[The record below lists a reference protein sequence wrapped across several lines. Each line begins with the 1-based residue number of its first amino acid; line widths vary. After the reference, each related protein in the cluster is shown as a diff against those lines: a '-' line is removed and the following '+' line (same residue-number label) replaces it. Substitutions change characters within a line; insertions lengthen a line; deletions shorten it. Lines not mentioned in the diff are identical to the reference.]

1 MPTFDIPQSVVNW
14 LAASERGLSS
24 ESIVEYLYGLPI
36 LEGHWRRFAPHHP
49 LDPADLRRCLL
60 LLAESPETAA
70 QFPRMRAASPE
81 WERLVDAWADLERQ
95 FLAEIGDLRG
105 TAHWSAPLTYAA
117 MERVLDVPQDT
128 SGVQVRT
135 G

>member
-1 MPTFDIPQSVVNW
+1 MPTVDIPQSVVNW
-14 LAASERGLSS
+14 LAAGERGLSS
-24 ESIVEYLYGLPI
+24 ESIVEYLYGLPV
-36 LEGHWRRFAPHHP
+36 LEGHWRRSAPHCP
-49 LDPADLRRCLL
+49 LDPTDLRRCLL
-60 LLAESPETAA
+60 LLAEFPETAA

>member
-14 LAASERGLSS
+14 LVSGERGPSS

-36 LEGHWRRFAPHHP
+36 LERHWRRSAPHHP
-49 LDPADLRRCLL
+49 LDPADLRQCLL

-81 WERLVDAWADLERQ
+81 WERLVDAWDGLERQ

-105 TAHWSAPLTYAA
+105 PAHWSAPLTYAA
-117 MERVLDVPQDT
+117 MKRVLDVPQDT
-128 SGVQVRT
+128 SGVQVRM

>member
-14 LAASERGLSS
+14 LAAGERGLSS

-36 LEGHWRRFAPHHP
+36 LDGHWRRSAPHYP

-70 QFPRMRAASPE
+70 QFPRMREASPQ
-81 WERLVDAWADLERQ
+81 WARLVDAWPDLERQ
-95 FLAEIGDLRG
+95 FLAEIGALRG
-105 TAHWSAPLTYAA
+105 SAHWSAPLTSDA
-117 MERVLDVPQDT
+117 MERALDVPQDT
-128 SGVQVRT
+128 PGVQVRM